1 MKCGISGLSLEWLG
15 PNKFLSSLQLQIGEN
30 KSAVPEA
37 ARVGRADHLKLVTL
51 QPDDPLLPGMLLVM
65 V

>member
-1 MKCGISGLSLEWLG
+1 MVSQDCHWSGWDQI
-15 PNKFLSSLQLQIGEN
+15 KFLSSLQLQIGEN

-51 QPDDPLLPGMLLVM
+51 LLDDPLLPGMLLVM